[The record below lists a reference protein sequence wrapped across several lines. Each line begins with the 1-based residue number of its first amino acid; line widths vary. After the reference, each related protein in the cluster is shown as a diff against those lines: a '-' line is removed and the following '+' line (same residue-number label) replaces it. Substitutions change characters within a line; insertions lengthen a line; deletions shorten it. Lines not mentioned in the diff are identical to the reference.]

1 MVEFSELVPD
11 ILTESGNCPE
21 MILERHLRNASID
34 FLQESEL
41 WQERVTI
48 PTVEGQGEYDL
59 TVNPEQAIVKLT
71 FCSVNGQ
78 ELLQTVPH
86 RRFALDGMPKHY
98 FLRDNKLHLRPFKVL
113 RGNIEAEIILKPNR
127 KATGIPEA
135 IADEWFEVIQHG
147 ALAKTLS
154 MPGTPW
160 YNPTQ
165 AMVYSQQYMLGL
177 NSARLVGTRQNH
189 SRIMTTRFS
198 W

>member
-11 ILTESGNCPE
+11 ILSESGNCPE

-48 PTVEGQGEYDL
+48 PTVEGQGEYNL
-59 TVNPEQAIVKLT
+59 TVTPEQAIVKLT

-113 RGNIEAEIILKPNR
+113 RGDIEAEIILKPNR

-160 YNPTQ
+160 YDPDR
-165 AMVYSQQYMLGL
+165 AMMYSQQYTLGL